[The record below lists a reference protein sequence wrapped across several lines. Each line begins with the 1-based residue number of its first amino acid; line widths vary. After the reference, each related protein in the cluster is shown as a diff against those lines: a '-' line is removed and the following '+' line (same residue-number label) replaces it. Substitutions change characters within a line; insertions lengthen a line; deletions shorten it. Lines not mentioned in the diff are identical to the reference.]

1 MAVQAAAIT
10 KLISAATGRPQ
21 AQAGSAQEVMGTFS
35 EALERA
41 MSGIGESQTRADD
54 LIQGLQTGK
63 VKDVHEV
70 MSAVEEAG
78 LTMQLALQ
86 LRSKAIEAYQEIMRM
101 QV

>member
-1 MAVQAAAIT
+1 
-10 KLISAATGRPQ
+10 
-21 AQAGSAQEVMGTFS
+21 MGNFS
-35 EALERA
+35 DALKRA
-41 MSGIGESQTRADD
+41 MSGIEESQTRADN

-63 VKDVHEV
+63 VQDVHEV